1 MVHERDHEQH
11 ENAVVDEGMDS
22 EEEGLQLL
30 LAGLSSDQMANVPW
44 PDDSSSEEQT
54 MVSGLACRRKPQTA
68 MKAPRVDLDACS
80 STHLDSGTMVNAH
93 SWDESGLLIQPLVRI
108 VEFGSKGNGLVVTQ
122 PFKKGSTIFTER
134 ALYSNSSHQ
143 PACCNCWRSL
153 SEPSDVADNLPD
165 THVWP
170 TTVNKVQSHE
180 CGSLFCSPH
189 CQAQHDKLFGSCCRL
204 RKCLGVV
211 PKSEEA
217 VGILQLGIV
226 VFVAAVHGH
235 RTADSADKL
244 GPIMDNLCGSSIDV
258 GPLELDESLD
268 SIYMDLVRIL
278 ELTIEEQA
286 ILSRTRFATYVAIV
300 ARNSF
305 EGHTK
310 SPFDSY
316 FACLNRSSRSKV
328 AMVLGGGT
336 LTRQINRSIQDK
348 VVVPVAAIF
357 GLTARINHSCD
368 PNVEAMS
375 QNYMDC
381 HMDIVAR
388 RDLEAGEELLI
399 SYLPDIKSTA
409 RRRRM
414 LLAKYLF
421 WCECSRCT
429 EGRDA
434 S

>member
-1 MVHERDHEQH
+1 MV
-11 ENAVVDEGMDS
+11 
-22 EEEGLQLL
+22 GL
-30 LAGLSSDQMANVPW
+30 V
-44 PDDSSSEEQT
+44 
-54 MVSGLACRRKPQTA
+54 CRRKPQSA
-68 MKAPRVDLDACS
+68 MKAHRVDLDACPF
-80 STHLDSGTMVNAH
+80 THLDSDTMVNAH
-93 SWDESGLLIQPLVRI
+93 YLSESGLLIRPLVRI
-108 VEFGSKGNGLVVTQ
+108 VDFASKGNGLVVTQ
-122 PFKKGSTIFTER
+122 PFKKGSTVFTER

-153 SEPSDVADNLPD
+153 SEPSDVAANLPD
-165 THVWP
+165 PHLWP
-170 TTVNKVQSHE
+170 TTMNTVQSHE
-180 CGSLFCSPH
+180 CGSRFCSPH
-189 CQAQHDKLFGSCCRL
+189 CQSYHAKTFGSCCRL
-204 RKCLGVV
+204 RKCLEVV

-217 VGILQLGIV
+217 VGILKLGIV
-226 VFVAAVHGH
+226 VFVAAVHRY
-235 RTADSADKL
+235 RTADSTGKL

-258 GPLELDESLD
+258 SPLELDEPLD
-268 SIYMDLVRIL
+268 SIYTDLVRIL
-278 ELTIEEQA
+278 ELSIDDQA
-286 ILSRTRFATYVAIV
+286 IMSRNRFATHVAIV

-316 FACLNRSSRSKV
+316 FACLSRSSRSKV

-336 LTRQINRSIQDK
+336 LTRQINRNIQDK

-368 PNVEAMS
+368 PNVVALS

-381 HMDIVAR
+381 HMDVIAR

-399 SYLPDIKSTA
+399 SYLADIKSTS
-409 RRRRM
+409 RRRRI
-414 LLAKYLF
+414 LQAKYLF

-429 EGRDA
+429 DGGVA